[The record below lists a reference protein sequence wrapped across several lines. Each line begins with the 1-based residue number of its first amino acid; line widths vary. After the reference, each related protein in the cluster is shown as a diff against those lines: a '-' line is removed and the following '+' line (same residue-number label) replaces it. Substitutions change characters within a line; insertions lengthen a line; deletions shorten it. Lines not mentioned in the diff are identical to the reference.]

1 MAALSALTS
10 LSNPEVVTLARQRF
24 LPFLEQANAL
34 IRSLT
39 DTFRIISSLLTD
51 TASLFGESV
60 KLTQGPGGGG
70 AAPPSED
77 PGQKFFQML
86 SQITTQYRKA
96 DEEMKQWLIEES
108 KRISLKSQPS
118 QDNETSNSS
127 GPSAQDESNEKRLL
141 EDLRKKDTD
150 ENLFGR
156 FRNQQEA
163 SADDMISQLKA
174 KMKLKKR
181 SD

>member
-1 MAALSALTS
+1 MTALSALTS
-10 LSNPEVVTLARQRF
+10 LQNPQVVSLAKQRF
-24 LPFLEQANAL
+24 VPFLTQANDL
-34 IRSLT
+34 IRSLNES
-39 DTFRIISSLLTD
+39 FRVMVSLLTD
-51 TASLFGESV
+51 TASLFGETV
-60 KLTQGPGGGG
+60 KLSPGG
-70 AAPPSED
+70 AAPSDD

-86 SQITTQYRKA
+86 SQIITQYRKA

-108 KRISLKSQPS
+108 KRTSIRSQPS
-118 QDNETSNSS
+118 LDENGT
-127 GPSAQDESNEKRLL
+127 SAQDESSEKRLL

-174 KMKLKKR
+174 KMRLKKR